1 MIYAEPEDCRGR
13 SFHGL
18 LAYLLHDA
26 GHAATGERVL
36 FAMPVNLASTDMGM
50 AADELADHARRA
62 LLGRRRGQRPDRLAF
77 HFVLSWHPDDAP
89 ELRHMIETARSALCT
104 LGLAEHL
111 AVIVGHTDTQ
121 KPHVHVVA
129 NVLHPVTG
137 RAAKLGWRYRTMSRW
152 AATYEREQGVAR
164 CARQHNPMAANE
176 KRRRLKRAVWEQQA
190 ARKQKAANPP
200 APRP

>member
-26 GHAATGERVL
+26 EHAAGGERVL
-36 FAMPVNLASTDMGM
+36 FAAPVNLASTSMDR
-50 AADELADHARRA
+50 AADELADLARRA
-62 LLGRRRGQRPDRLAF
+62 LIGRRQGQRPDRPVF
-77 HFVLSWHPDDAP
+77 HFVLSWHPDDTP
-89 ELRHMIETARSALCT
+89 ETAHMIETARSALAA

-111 AVIVGHTDTQ
+111 AVIIGHTDTG
-121 KPHVHVVA
+121 KPHIHVVT

-137 RAAKLGWRYRTMSRW
+137 KAAKLGWRYRTMSRW
-152 AATYEREQGVAR
+152 AAAYEWEQGVVR
-164 CARQHNPMAANE
+164 CDRRQVMKAANE
-176 KRRRLKRAVWEQQA
+176 SRRRLTRPEWEG
-190 ARKQKAANPP
+190 RAANKRKASNQP